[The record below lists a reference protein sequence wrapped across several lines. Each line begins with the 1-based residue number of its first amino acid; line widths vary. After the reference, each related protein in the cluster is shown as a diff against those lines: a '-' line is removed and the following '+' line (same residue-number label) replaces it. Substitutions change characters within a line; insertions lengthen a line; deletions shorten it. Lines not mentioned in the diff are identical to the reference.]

1 MTTAPFVRSTEPFGP
16 RARRWVRKNLFSSKL
31 NSLLTVVSVVILG
44 FLAYSLTR
52 FVLVGAEWGV
62 IDANRRL
69 LFVGRFPSE
78 EEWRLWPPLYL
89 AAALG
94 GLAGGT
100 WASVSKR
107 DLVWL
112 AAGAAFVFIFLAHGT
127 NGLLLGVAGL
137 LAVGGYVLAHSVVTA
152 GPGVRLL
159 RQAVVAGSVLLI
171 PFTLLL
177 LMGFGGPS
185 TELWGGYFTNV
196 IIAAVA
202 MTFSLPLG
210 IGLALARRSPIRTL
224 KYPAI
229 LFIEVIRAGP
239 LVVWLFISRFVLPDL
254 MPPIFGLDELDL
266 LLRVMLM
273 FTIFTSAYI
282 AEIVRGGLQS
292 VPRGQVEAGEALGM
306 SAVAI
311 TVSIVLPQALR
322 AVIPALVGQLIAL
335 WKDTSLVFIVG
346 LLDFTQAG
354 NATLFQADFSGR
366 QKEVYV
372 FIGFGFWLVAFA
384 MSRLSVRVERNLGI
398 GSR

>member
-1 MTTAPFVRSTEPFGP
+1 MTATPFVRQITPFGP
-16 RARRWVRKNLFSSKL
+16 RSRRWAKQNLFSSKV
-31 NSLLTVVSVVILG
+31 NSVLTVVSVLVLG
-44 FLAYSLTR
+44 FLAYSVGR
-52 FVLVGAEWGV
+52 FVFIEAEWGV
-62 IDANRRL
+62 IETNRRL
-69 LFVGRFPSE
+69 LFVGRFPSD

-94 GLAGGT
+94 GLAGGA

-107 DLVWL
+107 DIAWL
-112 AAGAAFVFIFLAHGT
+112 AAGAAFVFVFLAHGT
-127 NGLLLGVAGL
+127 NGLLLAVAAL
-137 LAVGGYVLAHSVVTA
+137 LAVGGYVLSHHVLTEGKPA
-152 GPGVRLL
+152 RIL
-159 RQAVVAGSVLLI
+159 RFIVIGGAVALI
-171 PFTLLL
+171 PFTLAV
-177 LMGFGGPS
+177 LMFGGPS

-196 IIAAVA
+196 LIAAVA
-202 MTFSLPLG
+202 ITFSLPLG
-210 IGLALARRSPIRTL
+210 IVLALARRSQIRTL

-229 LFIEVIRAGP
+229 VFIEVIRAGP
-239 LVVWLFISRFVLPDL
+239 LVVWLFISRFVLPDF
-254 MPPIFGLDELDL
+254 MPPILGLDTLDL
-266 LLRVMLM
+266 LLRVMIM

-292 VPRGQVEAGEALGM
+292 VPRGQVEAGEALGLGT
-306 SAVAI
+306 VAI

-346 LLDFTQAG
+346 LLDFTRAG

-366 QKEVYV
+366 QQEVYL
-372 FIGFGFWLVAFA
+372 FIGFGFWIVSFA